1 MSNVAPLLKNKPV
14 WSLRPG
20 HFPNRK
26 EIQQLA
32 ADFPGVIR
40 TEHRHQP
47 CVFVVTVSR
56 K

>member
-1 MSNVAPLLKNKPV
+1 MSNGAPLLKGKPV

-20 HFPNRK
+20 HFPNRS
-26 EIQQLA
+26 EIRQLA

-40 TEHRHQP
+40 TEHRYQP

>member
-1 MSNVAPLLKNKPV
+1 MSNVVQLLKGKPV

-20 HFPNRK
+20 QFPNRE
-26 EIQQLA
+26 EIRQIA
-32 ADFPGVIR
+32 ADFPGIIR

-47 CVFVVTVSR
+47 CTFVVTVSR